1 MRGKRSFWIGLGVGM
16 MAGALLLQLM
26 NAGQA
31 QSASWAGV
39 ESGESESGG
48 GEESAVYT
56 QEEADLLIQAAVEK
70 AMREREAE
78 SSTEGASPESAHQP
92 AASPLKP
99 ESGDAGASSSPSPS
113 PSPSPSASPTA
124 QPSSAKQDSSSKKAE
139 KSSTNGKSIIV
150 RIPPNSNLTSVG
162 KLLESSGVVEQGE
175 DFVAYMQ
182 KGGSPGTV
190 RAGYFSFKGSQDL
203 AAVKKIVTGQPMDPG
218 EAKKR
223 IGSGG

>member
-31 QSASWAGV
+31 QSATWAGV
-39 ESGESESGG
+39 ESGTSDPGG
-48 GEESAVYT
+48 GESAVYT
-56 QEEADLLIQAAVEK
+56 QEEADLLVQAAVDK
-70 AMREREAE
+70 ALREQEAE
-78 SSTEGASPESAHQP
+78 SGPEGASPESGHQP
-92 AASPLKP
+92 SPSPLNTG
-99 ESGDAGASSSPSPS
+99 SGADGAPSSPSPS
-113 PSPSPSASPTA
+113 PAPAAKPSP
-124 QPSSAKQDSSSKKAE
+124 AKQDSSSKKAE
-139 KSSTNGKSIIV
+139 NSSANGKTIIV

-203 AAVKKIVTGQPMDPG
+203 AAVKKIVTGQPMDPD

>member
-39 ESGESESGG
+39 ESGSSESGS

-56 QEEADLLIQAAVEK
+56 QEEADLLVQAAIEK
-70 AMREREAE
+70 ALREREAE
-78 SSTEGASPESAHQP
+78 SSPDGASPESGNQP
-92 AASPLKP
+92 AASPLKT
-99 ESGDAGASSSPSPS
+99 ESGAAGAFSSPSPS
-113 PSPSPSASPTA
+113 PSPAAKPSP
-124 QPSSAKQDSSSKKAE
+124 AKQDSSSKKAE
-139 KSSTNGKSIIV
+139 KSSANGKTIIV

-203 AAVKKIVTGQPMDPG
+203 AAVKKIVTGQPMDPD

>member
-31 QSASWAGV
+31 QSATWAGV
-39 ESGESESGG
+39 ESGASDSGS
-48 GEESAVYT
+48 GEERAVYT
-56 QEEADLLIQAAVEK
+56 QEEADLLVKAAVEK
-70 AMREREAE
+70 ALRERETE
-78 SSTEGASPESAHQP
+78 SGPEGASPESGNQP
-92 AASPLKP
+92 AASPSKP
-99 ESGDAGASSSPSPS
+99 ASGTAGASSSPGPS
-113 PSPSPSASPTA
+113 PSPAAKPSP
-124 QPSSAKQDSSSKKAE
+124 AKQDSSSTKAA
-139 KSSTNGKSIIV
+139 KSGANGKAVIV
-150 RIPPNSNLTSVG
+150 RIPPNSDLTSVG
-162 KLLESSGVVEQGE
+162 KLLESSGVVIQGE

-203 AAVKKIVTGQPMDPG
+203 AAVKKIVTGQPMDPD